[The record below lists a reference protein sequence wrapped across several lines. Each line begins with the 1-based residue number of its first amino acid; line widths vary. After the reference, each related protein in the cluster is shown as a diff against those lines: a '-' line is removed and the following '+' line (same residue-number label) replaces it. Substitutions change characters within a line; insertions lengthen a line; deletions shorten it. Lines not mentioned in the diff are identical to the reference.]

1 MAEIRIS
8 TAGIKFY
15 YAVETT
21 AGTRPTAMSAYTEIP
36 EIVSIPAIN
45 ETPNTLDCTPLS
57 ETKNHLYID
66 ALSDSGGAIGLTANL
81 SDSLMTLWNDTIINA
96 YNSAQASSPAKSMW
110 FVAVVPGMTK
120 AFYINGKPTPIGMP
134 NTEVDS
140 VYQCTLPIM
149 PMGSMDWDTAPT
161 ISG

>member
-1 MAEIRIS
+1 MAELRIS

-15 YAVETT
+15 YATETT

-57 ETKNHLYID
+57 EEKSHLYIP
-66 ALSDSGGAIGLTANL
+66 ALSDVGGAIALTANL

-96 YNSAQASSPAKSMW
+96 YNTAQASNPPKAMW
-110 FVAVVPGMTK
+110 FVAVVPGMSK
-120 AFYINGKPTPIGMP
+120 AFYINGKPCPIGMP
-134 NTEVDS
+134 STEVDS
-140 VYQCTLPIM
+140 VYQCTLPIT
-149 PMGSMDWDTAPT
+149 PAGDMDWYAAPT

>member
-57 ETKNHLYID
+57 ETKSHLYIP
-66 ALSDSGGAIGLTANL
+66 ALSDVGGAIGLTANL
-81 SDSLMTLWNDTIINA
+81 SDSLMTLWNDTICGA
-96 YNSAQASSPAKSMW
+96 WGTAQASSPAKSMW
-110 FVAVVPGMTK
+110 FVAVVPGMSK
-120 AFYINGKPTPIGMP
+120 AFYIDGQPSPIGMP
-134 NTEVDS
+134 STEVDS

-149 PMGSMDWDTAPT
+149 PHGDMDWYAAPT

>member
-15 YAVETT
+15 YGVESAVG
-21 AGTRPTAMSAYTEIP
+21 AGKPTAMSAYTEIP

-57 ETKNHLYID
+57 ESKNHIYID
-66 ALSDSGGAIGLTANL
+66 ALNDSGGAIGLTANL
-81 SDSLMTLWNDTIINA
+81 SDSLMTLWNDTIIGA
-96 YNSAQASSPAKSMW
+96 YDTAVAAGKKMY

-120 AFYINGKPTPIGMP
+120 AFYIDGKPTPIGMP

>member
-15 YAVETT
+15 YAVESS
-21 AGTRPTAMSAYTEIP
+21 AGVKPTAMSAYTEIP

-45 ETPNTLDCTPLS
+45 ETPNTLDATPLS
-57 ETKNHLYID
+57 ETKNHIYID
-66 ALSDSGGAIGLTANL
+66 ALSDSGGDIGLTANL
-81 SDSLMTLWNDTIINA
+81 SDSLMTLWNDTIIGA
-96 YNSAQASSPAKSMW
+96 YETAVGSNLGMW
-110 FVAVVPGMTK
+110 FVAIVPGMSK

-134 NTEVDS
+134 STEVDS
-140 VYQCTLPIM
+140 VYQCTLPIV
-149 PMGSMDWDTAPT
+149 PTGSMDWYAAPT